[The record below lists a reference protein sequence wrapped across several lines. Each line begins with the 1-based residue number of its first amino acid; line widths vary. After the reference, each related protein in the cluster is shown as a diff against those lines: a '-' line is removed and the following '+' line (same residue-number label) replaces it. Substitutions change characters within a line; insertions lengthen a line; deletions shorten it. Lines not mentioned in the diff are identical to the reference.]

1 MHDEYSVAITR
12 RSHNPTATAAT
23 MTNISVQ
30 VANAR
35 RCLIGRRFLIH
46 TNTHKDVC
54 VGKKLTGF
62 FDRVTRNITNRR
74 VHGRETFLYIILNPS
89 ARFR

>member
-1 MHDEYSVAITR
+1 MTNTVLQSRAVAR
-12 RSHNPTATAAT
+12 NPTATAAT

-35 RCLIGRRFLIH
+35 CLIGRGFLIH

-54 VGKKLTGF
+54 MGKKLTGF

-74 VHGRETFLYIILNPS
+74 VHGRETF
-89 ARFR
+89 